1 MKEKKKKRET
11 IKKDIIEAIESGK
24 TDKEA
29 ILQFI
34 IVEKNRDFTR
44 KEICKIMFSSEEF
57 EKNDNL
63 WNIRKL

>member
-1 MKEKKKKRET
+1 MKEKEKKREI

-34 IVEKNRDFTR
+34 IVEKNRNFTR
-44 KEICKIMFSSEEF
+44 KEICKIMFSSDEF

-63 WNIRKL
+63 WNLRKI